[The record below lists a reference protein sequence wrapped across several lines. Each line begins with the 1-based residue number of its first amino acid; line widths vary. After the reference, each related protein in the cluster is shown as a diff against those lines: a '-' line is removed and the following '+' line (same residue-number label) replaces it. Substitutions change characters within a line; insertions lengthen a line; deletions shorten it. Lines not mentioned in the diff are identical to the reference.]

1 VFLIQLKNKEMI
13 KLTDEQQKKFDS
25 NSKRIV
31 NLWIAVIVY
40 GIATLIHLA

>member
-1 VFLIQLKNKEMI
+1 MI